1 MAAAWLPAAVTSSH
15 AVADG
20 QTKKE
25 AMRAAR
31 KRKHAGL
38 LTVKSDGSG
47 EESSDAEDASRKSR
61 TRSHK
66 PAPYKLP
73 EVSFFVPA
81 RLGMLCDL

>member
-1 MAAAWLPAAVTSSH
+1 MPAAWLPAAMTSSH
-15 AVADG
+15 ASVDG

-31 KRKHAGL
+31 KRKHAAP

-61 TRSHK
+61 TKSHK

-73 EVSFFVPA
+73 QVCFVLA
-81 RLGMLCDL
+81 CLGMLCDL